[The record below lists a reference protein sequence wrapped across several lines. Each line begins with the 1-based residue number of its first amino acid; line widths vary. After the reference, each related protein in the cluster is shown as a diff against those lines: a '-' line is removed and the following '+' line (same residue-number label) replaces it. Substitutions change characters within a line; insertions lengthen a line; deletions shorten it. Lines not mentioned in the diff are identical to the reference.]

1 MLSVLLGN
9 SAMSVFAGALST
21 LGEAI
26 QGEISLA
33 LKGLRDE
40 LEQERKLRVLLD
52 DQLSNLK
59 QAVYTKAEV
68 DQIVADLKKET
79 EEKVASAKA
88 GCEQDLRLCQR
99 ELEHRIETAKII
111 AQAEDSMAV
120 EKQKASLDDAH
131 LLSLEIDRKVGT
143 MLVDVDQRLAVLK
156 DDAKQ
161 LNSMTAADNARL
173 VHDLSENVQ
182 HQLSSLQ
189 SVLEGQM
196 QNLQQQISSSS
207 DVAPSMTGKID
218 AMQKSLEEK
227 IGMVMLELDS
237 RCPP

>member
-1 MLSVLLGN
+1 
-9 SAMSVFAGALST
+9 MSVFAGALST

-40 LEQERKLRVLLD
+40 LEQERKLRILLD

-59 QAVYTKAEV
+59 QVVYTKAEV
-68 DQIVADLKKET
+68 DQIIAELKRET

-120 EKQKASLDDAH
+120 EKQKTSLEDAH

-143 MLVDVDQRLAVLK
+143 MLVDVDQRLALLK

-161 LNSMTAADNARL
+161 LNSMTAADNVRL

-182 HQLSSLQ
+182 HQFSSLQ